1 MNNMLFKH
9 LSLIVSVAAL
19 ALVASAMSASAETTN
34 SGDPANIASSVQEE
48 ATAIAPTT
56 SEIASSV
63 NNVEIT
69 AESTNTE
76 SQAEEARL
84 SKVEPTQA
92 TVAASQPIKLA
103 HHHKKADH
111 VLQAQAQTTD
121 ISLNAKPAPGTVA
134 TTAAALQ
141 GKATNSPLQN
151 INSQTPASKETQIA
165 QTDIDLGRTT
175 RGGSS
180 YVGVAGN
187 IGLGGETAIGS
198 TNFAVISKIGLT
210 RNLAVRPSAIFGG
223 STAIL
228 IPVTY
233 DFAQQR
239 GDEDLE
245 PARFSPYAGA
255 GVSLNTGDDTGLGL
269 IATGGVDVPLS
280 AQYTATAGVNV
291 SFKEK
296 TDVGLL
302 LGVGYNFSGF

>member
-19 ALVASAMSASAETTN
+19 TLVASAMSASAETTN
-34 SGDPANIASSVQEE
+34 SGDSANIASSVQDS
-48 ATAIAPTT
+48 ASAIAPTT
-56 SEIASSV
+56 PEVVSSV
-63 NNVEIT
+63 GNVDLT
-69 AESTNTE
+69 AD
-76 SQAEEARL
+76 QAATAGWSE
-84 SKVEPTQA
+84 VEPTQPK
-92 TVAASQPIKLA
+92 VAVVAQKPTKLA
-103 HHHKKADH
+103 HHHETDQ

-121 ISLNAKPAPGTVA
+121 VSLNAKPAPGTVA

-141 GKATNSPLQN
+141 GKATNSPVQN
-151 INSQTPASKETQIA
+151 ITSETPASKDTKIA

-198 TNFAVISKIGLT
+198 TNFAVMGKIGLT
-210 RNLAVRPSAIFGG
+210 RTLAVRPSAIFGD

-228 IPVTY
+228 IPVTV
-233 DFAQQR
+233 DFPLQR

-296 TDVGLL
+296 TDFGLL

>member
-1 MNNMLFKH
+1 MLFKH

-19 ALVASAMSASAETTN
+19 TLVASAISASAEITN
-34 SGDPANIASSVQEE
+34 SGDPAKIASSAQDS

-56 SEIASSV
+56 PEVASSV
-63 NNVEIT
+63 GNVDLT
-69 AESTNTE
+69 TESTTTQ
-76 SQAEEARL
+76 SQAATASL
-84 SKVEPTQA
+84 SKAEPTPA
-92 TVAASQPIKLA
+92 TVTASQPIKLA
-103 HHHKKADH
+103 HHHGKADH

-141 GKATNSPLQN
+141 GKVTNSPVQN
-151 INSQTPASKETQIA
+151 TTSQTPASKETQIA

-180 YVGVAGN
+180 YIGVAGN

-198 TNFAVISKIGLT
+198 SNFAVISKIGLT
-210 RNLAVRPSAIFGG
+210 RNIAVRPSAIFGD

-239 GDEDLE
+239 GDAALE
-245 PARFSPYAGA
+245 PARFSPYLGA
-255 GVSLNTGDDTGLGL
+255 GVSLNTGDDDTGVGF

-280 AQYTATAGVNV
+280 REFTATAAVNA
-291 SFKEK
+291 SFKEE
-296 TDVGLL
+296 TDFGLL

>member
-1 MNNMLFKH
+1 MLFKH

-19 ALVASAMSASAETTN
+19 TLVASAMSAVAETTN
-34 SGDPANIASSVQEE
+34 SGDAANIAPSVQDS
-48 ATAIAPTT
+48 ASAIATT
-56 SEIASSV
+56 EVASSV
-63 NNVEIT
+63 GNVDVT
-69 AESTNTE
+69 AD
-76 SQAEEARL
+76 QAATAGWNE
-84 SKVEPTQA
+84 VEPTQPK
-92 TVAASQPIKLA
+92 VAVVGSQPIKLA
-103 HHHKKADH
+103 HHNDKADH

-121 ISLNAKPAPGTVA
+121 TSVNAKPAPGKVA

-141 GKATNSPLQN
+141 SKTTNSAVKN
-151 INSQTPASKETQIA
+151 TTSQTPASKETQIA

-210 RNLAVRPSAIFGG
+210 RNFAVRPSAIFGD

-228 IPVTY
+228 VPVTY
-233 DFAQQR
+233 DFPIER
-239 GDEDLE
+239 GDETLE
-245 PARFSPYAGA
+245 PARFSPYLGA
-255 GVSLNTGDDTGLGL
+255 GVSINTGDDTGVGV

-280 AQYTATAGVNV
+280 AQYTATAGLNV

-296 TDVGLL
+296 TDFGVL

>member
-1 MNNMLFKH
+1 MLFKH

-19 ALVASAMSASAETTN
+19 TLVASGMSASADTTI
-34 SGDPANIASSVQEE
+34 SDDPANIASSVQDS
-48 ATAIAPTT
+48 ASAIAPTT
-56 SEIASSV
+56 PEVVSSV
-63 NNVEIT
+63 GNVDLT
-69 AESTNTE
+69 ADSTNTQP
-76 SQAEEARL
+76 QAEVASL
-84 SKVEPTQA
+84 SNVEPTQP
-92 TVAASQPIKLA
+92 TVAISEPIKLA
-103 HHHKKADH
+103 HHHEKADQ

-141 GKATNSPLQN
+141 GTATNSPVQN
-151 INSQTPASKETQIA
+151 ITSEPVSQETKIA

-198 TNFAVISKIGLT
+198 TNLAVMSKIGLT
-210 RNLAVRPSAIFGG
+210 PTLAVRPSAIFG
-223 STAIL
+223 STTAIL
-228 IPVTY
+228 IPVTV
-233 DFAQQR
+233 DFPLQR
-239 GDEDLE
+239 GNDPLE

-296 TDVGLL
+296 TDFGLL

>member
-9 LSLIVSVAAL
+9 FSLIVSVAAL
-19 ALVASAMSASAETTN
+19 ALVTNAMSATAETTN
-34 SGDPANIASSVQEE
+34 TGDPANIASSVQEQ
-48 ATAIAPTT
+48 ASAIAPTT
-56 SEIASSV
+56 PEVVSSV
-63 NNVEIT
+63 GNVDLT
-69 AESTNTE
+69 AESTNTQP
-76 SQAEEARL
+76 QAEETRL
-84 SKVEPTQA
+84 SNVEPTQA
-92 TVAASQPIKLA
+92 TFANSQQINLA
-103 HHHKKADH
+103 HHHESDR

-121 ISLNAKPAPGTVA
+121 VSLTAKPTPGTLD

-141 GKATNSPLQN
+141 GKATNSPVQN
-151 INSQTPASKETQIA
+151 ITSEPASQETKIA

-187 IGLGGETAIGS
+187 LGLGGETAIGS
-198 TNFAVISKIGLT
+198 TNFAVMGKIGLT
-210 RNLAVRPSAIFGG
+210 PTLAVRPSAIFGG

-228 IPVTY
+228 IPVTV
-233 DFAQQR
+233 DFPLQR
-239 GDEDLE
+239 GNDPLE
-245 PARFSPYAGA
+245 PARFSPYAGG

-296 TDVGLL
+296 TDFGLL

>member
-1 MNNMLFKH
+1 MFFKH

-19 ALVASAMSASAETTN
+19 TLVANAMSATAETTN
-34 SGDPANIASSVQEE
+34 SGDPANITSSVQDSVG
-48 ATAIAPTT
+48 AIAPTT
-56 SEIASSV
+56 QQVISSV
-63 NNVEIT
+63 GNVDLT
-69 AESTNTE
+69 AESTNTQT
-76 SQAEEARL
+76 QAEVHNL
-84 SKVEPTQA
+84 SQVEPTA
-92 TVAASQPIKLA
+92 APVAPQEPTKLA
-103 HHHKKADH
+103 HHNDSAQ

-121 ISLNAKPAPGTVA
+121 ISVNAKPAPGTVV

-141 GKATNSPLQN
+141 GKGTNSPVQN
-151 INSQTPASKETQIA
+151 LTSQTPASKETQIA

-187 IGLGGETAIGS
+187 LGLGGETAIGS
-198 TNFAVISKIGLT
+198 TNLAVISKIGLT

-228 IPVTY
+228 VPVTY
-233 DFAQQR
+233 DFALQR
-239 GDEDLE
+239 GNETLE

-255 GVSLNTGDDTGLGL
+255 GVSLNTGDDTGIGL

-280 AQYTATAGVNV
+280 AQYTANAGVNV

-296 TDVGLL
+296 TDFGLL

>member
-1 MNNMLFKH
+1 MLFKH
-9 LSLIVSVAAL
+9 LSLIVSLAAL
-19 ALVASAMSASAETTN
+19 ALVASAIYASAETTN

-56 SEIASSV
+56 PEVVSSV
-63 NNVEIT
+63 GNVELT
-69 AESTNTE
+69 SESTNTE
-76 SQAEEARL
+76 SQAEEASL
-84 SKVEPTQA
+84 SKVEA
-92 TVAASQPIKLA
+92 TGAASQPIKLA
-103 HHHKKADH
+103 HHHKKADR

-239 GDEDLE
+239 GNEDLE